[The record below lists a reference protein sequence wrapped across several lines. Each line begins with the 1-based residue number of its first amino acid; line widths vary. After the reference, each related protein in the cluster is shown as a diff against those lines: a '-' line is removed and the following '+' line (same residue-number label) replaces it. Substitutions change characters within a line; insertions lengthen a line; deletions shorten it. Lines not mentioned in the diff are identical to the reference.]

1 MFELS
6 VVISTKQRNEYFIS
20 HIKATSGFKENIEV
34 LVYENNNEYSL
45 SELYNK
51 GLKESQSNIVLF
63 IHDDIIFETPYW
75 GKKLLN
81 HFKRNP
87 EYGIIGIAGTT
98 HLING
103 KWWTLRKNMVGSL
116 NHVQNNRKYLTQYSP
131 LQGNKLKDVVTI
143 DGVFMCVDKNKI
155 KSNFNEDF
163 KGFHF
168 YDIPFCVDNYLSG
181 VKIGVV
187 TDIVITHKSI
197 GVVNKSWGDS
207 KLQFEKEY
215 INKLPLISG
224 KKDIQKP
231 SFNILIRTS
240 NREVGFNNILS
251 QLKSQT
257 YQNFTLYVSV
267 DNQASYDYVIKAGIP
282 KENIVF
288 IDKSTLKQPITLNLK
303 EEIYNLYFND
313 LYRIM
318 GDGYVWHIDD
328 DDELTNNFV
337 LEIISNSIT
346 KDDNIYIYKMNL
358 MNHII
363 PSRSWGGKITLG
375 DIGTPNF
382 IVHSK
387 HCKLVKWDGYT
398 WADGRFIQNINKL
411 LYNIV
416 WVDEVIYNVNQ
427 VNHGK

>member
-63 IHDDIIFETPYW
+63 IHDDIIFETLYW
-75 GKKLLN
+75 GKKLLK

-131 LQGNKLKDVVTI
+131 LQGNKLKDVVII

-197 GVVNKSWGDS
+197 GVVNQSWGDS

-240 NREVGFNNILS
+240 NREEGFNNILS

-267 DNQASYDYVIKAGIP
+267 DNQTSYDYVIKAGIP

-318 GDGYVWHIDD
+318 ADGYVWHIDD

-337 LEIISNSIT
+337 LEIIANSIT

-363 PSRSWGGKITLG
+363 PSRSWGGKITPG